1 MLSLRSPSSCPL
13 PRPLALLVFSLNA
26 ALVLVRRTPPRA
38 TRPCP
43 PRLSL
48 LAAPILMRCALVRRA
63 PPLSACPRL
72 APVLA
77 TARPCQKQRYVS
89 RHHKIAL
96 RNRART
102 TYHGPSSSLP
112 PAPPVAANLACTAGT
127 VYFVRDAVSW
137 DEKAEAEKTHPS
149 QRAPDEMTV
158 SPPLQ

>member
-1 MLSLRSPSSCPL
+1 MRLPSGPRPPVLSPARSPSWSSPSM
-13 PRPLALLVFSLNA
+13 PRKFLSA
-26 ALVLVRRTPPRA
+26 APVVVRCTPHRA

-48 LAAPILMRCALVRRA
+48 LAALILVRRALVRRA
-63 PPLSACPRL
+63 PPLPVCPRL

-137 DEKAEAEKTHPS
+137 DEKAETAKTHPS
-149 QRAPDEMTV
+149 
-158 SPPLQ
+158 PPLR